1 MKSVTAAQ
9 KDSSGNEREAG
20 ERPRRM
26 KGQQFL
32 AELVRR
38 SGAKAVFFVPTFL
51 YPTLVEL
58 AEDPVKRVLCHSE
71 KAAGY
76 MADGYAQASGTPAM
90 VFAQGGPGA
99 TNLYAGLVDAWQSNT
114 PLLAITPVIPGSR
127 YHGNSYQEAY
137 VDFRPVTKYDAEVRS
152 IDRMAEFFG
161 KAYREMTTGA
171 PRPVHLYLDGALEAG
186 ESEFDFR
193 YLDRRY
199 FSYPAFRPRA
209 EDDLVEQA
217 VRELRRAACPVMV
230 CGRGTVV
237 SGAWEEV
244 TALAE
249 RLDMPVA
256 TTLGGKGSIDD
267 RHPLA
272 LGVTGSYRRP
282 TTDRVIAE
290 ADLVLYIGGHH
301 GGATTN
307 LRQLPKP
314 GVRAIHVDINP
325 AQPGANYPNVLP
337 LVGDARTVLRQMLE
351 VTPPQGRAG
360 AHSAWVAKAQK
371 ALREWRESEREHM
384 HGNAIPIRPE
394 QLAVEL
400 VKTCPGNTLY
410 VTDTGYVGTWAG
422 VFMDLPAGKNFLH
435 CEGSLGWA
443 FPAGIGAK
451 TAVPERPVVV
461 VTGDGGFFY
470 HLTELE
476 TAVRNRIN
484 LVTVVLNN
492 QAMAFQTHLLRTLW
506 PGSHDLDML
515 SEFKETNFAG
525 IAREMGAWGVRVTDP
540 KDIGRAIRDAID
552 AGMPAVVDVVID
564 QAAVAPVAFMAGQG
578 SRGNT
583 SIVPGKE
590 KRALDTE
597 RRDLREWK

>member
-1 MKSVTAAQ
+1 MRSMTAE
-9 KDSSGNEREAG
+9 KKVPSSDEREVG
-20 ERPRRM
+20 ESPRRM

-38 SGAKAVFFVPTFL
+38 SGTKAVFFVPTFL

-76 MADGYAQASGTPAM
+76 MADGYAQASGTPTI
-90 VFAQGGPGA
+90 VIAQGGPGA

-114 PLLAITPVIPGSR
+114 PLLAVTPVIPGSR
-127 YHGNSYQEAY
+127 YHGNAYQEAY

-217 VRELRRAACPVMV
+217 VRELRRAEHPVMV
-230 CGRGTVV
+230 CGRGAIV

-249 RLDMPVA
+249 QLDIPVA

-282 TTDRVIAE
+282 STDSVITD
-290 ADLVLYIGGHH
+290 ADLVFYVGCHQ

-307 LRQLPKP
+307 LRQTPKP
-314 GVRAIHVDINP
+314 GVRVIHVDINP

-351 VTPPQGRAG
+351 VARSGKRG
-360 AHSAWVAKAQK
+360 AHNMWVAQAQK
-371 ALREWRESEREHM
+371 ALRDWRESEHG
-384 HGNAIPIRPE
+384 HLSGNAVPIRPE

-400 VKTCPGNTLY
+400 VKACPGNTLY

-443 FPAGIGAK
+443 FPAAIGAK
-451 TAVPERPVVV
+451 AAVPERPVVAF
-461 VTGDGGFFY
+461 TGDGGFFY
-470 HLTELE
+470 HLAELE
-476 TAVRNRIN
+476 TAVRNGIN

-492 QAMAFQTHLLRTLW
+492 QAMAFQTHLLRSLW
-506 PGSHDLDML
+506 PGSRDLNKL
-515 SEFKETNFAG
+515 SEFGGTNFAN
-525 IAREMGAWGVRVTDP
+525 IAREMGGWGIRVTDP
-540 KDIGRAIRDAID
+540 KDIGKAVRQAID
-552 AGMPAVVDVVID
+552 ADMPAVIDVIID

-578 SRGNT
+578 SRGNSLT
-583 SIVPGKE
+583 
-590 KRALDTE
+590 RRE
-597 RRDLREWK
+597 RETPS

>member
-1 MKSVTAAQ
+1 MKSLTEVREVAFA
-9 KDSSGNEREAG
+9 GEREAG
-20 ERPRRM
+20 KDPRRM

-58 AEDPVKRVLCHSE
+58 ADDPIRRVLCHSE

-76 MADGYAQASGTPAM
+76 MADGYAQASGKPTI
-90 VFAQGGPGA
+90 VIAQGGPGA
-99 TNLYAGLVDAWQSNT
+99 TNLYAGLADAWQSNT
-114 PLLAITPVIPGSR
+114 PLLAVTPVLPSSR
-127 YHGNSYQEAY
+127 YQGNSYQEAY

-171 PRPVHLYLDGALEAG
+171 PRPVHLYLDGAMEAA

-193 YLDRRY
+193 YLDQRY

-209 EDDLVEQA
+209 DEDLVEQA
-217 VRELRRAACPVMV
+217 VEELRRAERPVMV

-237 SGAWEEV
+237 SGAWAEV

-249 RLDMPVA
+249 RLGIPVT

-282 TTDRVIAE
+282 STDAAITE
-290 ADLVLYIGGHH
+290 ADLVLCVGSHH

-307 LRQLPKP
+307 MRQMPKP
-314 GVRAIHVDINP
+314 GVRAIHIDINP

-351 VTPPQGRAG
+351 V
-360 AHSAWVAKAQK
+360 AHSGKPGTHGMWVAKAQK
-371 ALREWRESEREHM
+371 GLREWRESEHAHM
-384 HGNAIPIRPE
+384 HGNTIPIRPE

-400 VKTCPGNTLY
+400 AKTCPENTLY

-443 FPAGIGAK
+443 FPAAIGAK
-451 TAVPERPVVV
+451 AAVPERPVVAF
-461 VTGDGGFFY
+461 TGDGGFFY
-470 HLTELE
+470 HLTEIE
-476 TAVRNRIN
+476 TAVRNKIN

-506 PGSHDLDML
+506 PGSRDLDKL
-515 SEFKETNFAG
+515 SEFKGTNFAG

-540 KDIGRAIRDAID
+540 KDIGRAVRQAID
-552 AGMPAVVDVVID
+552 SDMPAVVDVIID
-564 QAAVAPVAFMAGQG
+564 QGAVAPVAFMAGQG
-578 SRGNT
+578 SRGAR
-583 SIVPGKE
+583 SLQPG
-590 KRALDTE
+590 R
-597 RRDLREWK
+597 

>member
-1 MKSVTAAQ
+1 MKPLMQEISVENL
-9 KDSSGNEREAG
+9 DSSQDASTARVQKSG

-26 KGQQFL
+26 KGRQFL

-38 SGAKAVFFVPTFL
+38 SGVNAVFFVPTFS
-51 YPTLVEL
+51 YPTLIEL
-58 AEDPVKRVLCHSE
+58 AQDPVKRVLCHSE

-76 MADGYAQASGTPAM
+76 MADGYAQASGKPTI
-90 VFAQGGPGA
+90 VFVQGGPGA

-114 PLLAITPVIPGSR
+114 PLLAVTPVPIDAH
-127 YHGNSYQEAY
+127 YQGNSYQEAY
-137 VDFRPVTKYDAEVRS
+137 VDFRPVTKYDAEVRT

-209 EDDLVEQA
+209 DDDLVEQA
-217 VRELRRAACPVMV
+217 VQELRRAERPVMV
-230 CGRGTVV
+230 CGRGTIV
-237 SGAWEEV
+237 SGAWQEV

-249 RLDMPVA
+249 QLHIPVT

-267 RHPLA
+267 LHPLA
-272 LGVTGSYRRP
+272 MGVTGAYRRP
-282 TTDRVIAE
+282 STDPVMTE
-290 ADLVLYIGGHH
+290 ADLVFYVGGHQ
-301 GGATTN
+301 GGATTKT
-307 LRQLPKP
+307 RQMPEP
-314 GVRAIHVDINP
+314 GVRVIHLDINP

-337 LVGDARTVLRQMLE
+337 LVGDARTVLQQMLE
-351 VTPPQGRAG
+351 VAPSGEPEMHRT
-360 AHSAWVAKAQK
+360 WVAKAQK
-371 ALREWRESEREHM
+371 WLEEWRESERQYRHEHE
-384 HGNAIPIRPE
+384 NTIPIRPE
-394 QLAVEL
+394 QLVSEL
-400 VKTCPGNTLY
+400 VKACPGNTLY

-443 FPAGIGAK
+443 FPAGIGAS
-451 TAVPERPVVV
+451 AAAPGRPVVV
-461 VTGDGGFFY
+461 FTGDGGFFY

-476 TAVRNRIN
+476 TAVRNEIN

-492 QAMAFQTHLLRTLW
+492 QAMALQTHQLQAHW
-506 PGSHDLDML
+506 PTSQDVDKL
-515 SEFKETNFAG
+515 SEFGETNFAK

-540 KDIGRAIRDAID
+540 KDIGKAVRDAINAD
-552 AGMPAVVDVVID
+552 MPAVVEVLID
-564 QAAVAPVAFMAGQG
+564 PAAVAPVAFMAGKG
-578 SRGNT
+578 KDGGTSSRR
-583 SIVPGKE
+583 P
-590 KRALDTE
+590 
-597 RRDLREWK
+597 

>member
-1 MKSVTAAQ
+1 MSTVAAQ
-9 KDSSGNEREAG
+9 QHDARVGAPDPDCA
-20 ERPRRM
+20 PRRM

-38 SGAKAVFFVPTFL
+38 SGTKAVFFVPTFL

-76 MADGYAQASGTPAM
+76 MADGYAQASGIPTI
-90 VFAQGGPGA
+90 VIAQGGPGA
-99 TNLYAGLVDAWQSNT
+99 TNLFAGLADAWQSHT
-114 PLLAITPVIPGSR
+114 PLLAITPVLPSSR
-127 YHGNSYQEAY
+127 YHGSSYQEAY
-137 VDFRPVTKYDAEVRS
+137 VDFRSVTKYDAEVRS
-152 IDRMAEFFG
+152 IERMAEFFG

-171 PRPVHLYLDGALEAG
+171 PRPVHLYLDGALESDEA
-186 ESEFDFR
+186 EFDFR

-209 EDDLVEQA
+209 DDALVEQA
-217 VRELRRAACPVMV
+217 VRELRQAQRPVMV

-249 RLDMPVA
+249 TLGLPVV

-282 TTDRVIAE
+282 TTDRVVAD
-290 ADLVLYIGGHH
+290 ADLVFHVGCHP

-307 LRQLPKP
+307 LRKLPHP
-314 GVRAIHVDINP
+314 GVRTIHIDINP

-337 LVGDARTVLRQMLE
+337 LVGDARAVLRQMFKA
-351 VTPPQGRAG
+351 AG
-360 AHSAWVAKAQK
+360 SAGPGTHNAWVEKAQQD
-371 ALREWRESEREHM
+371 LRAWHNSEHERM
-384 HGNAIPIRPE
+384 YGNASPIRPE
-394 QLAVEL
+394 RLAVEL
-400 VKTCPGNTLY
+400 VKGCPENTLY

-443 FPAGIGAK
+443 FPAAIGAK
-451 TAVPERPVVV
+451 AAAPQRPVVAI
-461 VTGDGGFFY
+461 TGDGGFFY
-470 HLTELE
+470 HLAELE

-484 LVTVVLNN
+484 LITVVLNN
-492 QAMAFQTHLLRTLW
+492 RAMAFQTHLLRSLW
-506 PGSHDLDML
+506 SGSRDLDKL
-515 SEFKETNFAG
+515 SEFGNTSFAD
-525 IAREMGAWGVRVTDP
+525 IARAMGAWGLRVTDP
-540 KDIGRAIRDAID
+540 EDIGAAIRRALDAD
-552 AGMPAVVDVVID
+552 RPALLDVIVDQTAI
-564 QAAVAPVAFMAGQG
+564 APVAFLAGQA
-578 SRGNT
+578 SRG
-583 SIVPGKE
+583 G
-590 KRALDTE
+590 ALAPP
-597 RRDLREWK
+597 RRG

>member
-1 MKSVTAAQ
+1 MQGVSVKNPYRP
-9 KDSSGNEREAG
+9 KDSYTGEQGLS

-38 SGAKAVFFVPTFL
+38 SGTKAVFFVPTFL

-58 AEDPVKRVLCHSE
+58 AEDPIKRVLCHSE

-76 MADGYAQASGTPAM
+76 MADGYAQASGTPTI
-90 VFAQGGPGA
+90 VIAQIGPGA

-114 PLLAITPVIPGSR
+114 PLLALTPVLPSSR
-127 YHGNSYQEAY
+127 YQGDSYQEAY
-137 VDFRPVTKYDAEVRS
+137 VDFRPVTKYDAEVRT

-209 EDDLVEQA
+209 DDELVEQA
-217 VRELRRAACPVMV
+217 VQELRRAERPVMV

-249 RLDMPVA
+249 QLNIPVT
-256 TTLGGKGSIDD
+256 TTLGGKGSIDE
-267 RHPLA
+267 RHSLA

-282 TTDRVIAE
+282 STDQVVTE
-290 ADLVLYIGGHH
+290 ADLVFHVGSHF
-301 GGATTN
+301 GGATTKM
-307 LRQLPKP
+307 RQMPKP
-314 GVRAIHVDINP
+314 GLRAIHIDINP

-337 LVGDARTVLRQMLE
+337 LVGDARTVLQQMLE
-351 VTPPQGRAG
+351 VGDSGKRDAQGT
-360 AHSAWVAKAQK
+360 WVAKAQK
-371 ALREWRESEREHM
+371 GLREWRGREHQ
-384 HGNAIPIRPE
+384 HIYGNAVPIRPE
-394 QLAVEL
+394 QLASEL
-400 VKTCPGNTLY
+400 VKACPENTLY
-410 VTDTGYVGTWAG
+410 VTDTGYAGTWAG

-443 FPAGIGAK
+443 FPAAIGAK
-451 TAVPERPVVV
+451 AAVPERLVVAF
-461 VTGDGGFFY
+461 TGDSGFFY
-470 HLTELE
+470 HLSELE
-476 TAVRNRIN
+476 TAVRNGIN
-484 LVTVVLNN
+484 VVTVVLNN
-492 QAMAFQTHLLRTLW
+492 QAMAFQTHLLQALW
-506 PGSHDLDML
+506 PASRDLDKL
-515 SEFKETNFAG
+515 SEFKEANFAN
-525 IAREMGAWGVRVTDP
+525 IARGMGAWGIRVTDP
-540 KDIGRAIRDAID
+540 KDIGKAMRNAVDAD
-552 AGMPAVVDVVID
+552 MPAVVDVVID

-578 SRGNT
+578 SRGST
-583 SIVPGKE
+583 STAPGKKNHLE
-590 KRALDTE
+590 
-597 RRDLREWK
+597 

>member
-1 MKSVTAAQ
+1 MRSMTAQQ
-9 KDSSGNEREAG
+9 KDSSVDERPAG
-20 ERPRRM
+20 EHPQRM

-51 YPTLVEL
+51 YPTLVDL
-58 AEDPVKRVLCHSE
+58 AEDPIKRVLCHSE

-76 MADGYAQASGTPAM
+76 MADGYAQASGTPTI
-90 VFAQGGPGA
+90 VIAQGGPGA
-99 TNLYAGLVDAWQSNT
+99 TNLYAGLVDAWQSHT
-114 PLLAITPVIPGSR
+114 PLLAVTPILPGSR
-127 YHGNSYQEAY
+127 YQGNSYQEAY
-137 VDFRPVTKYDAEVRS
+137 VDFRPVTKYDAEVRT

-171 PRPVHLYLDGALEAG
+171 PRPVHLYLDGALEAE

-193 YLDRRY
+193 FMDRRY

-209 EDDLVEQA
+209 DDDLVEQA
-217 VRELRRAACPVMV
+217 VHELRHAERPVMV

-249 RLDMPVA
+249 QLDIPVT

-282 TTDRVIAE
+282 STDPVITG
-290 ADLVLYIGGHH
+290 ADLVLCVGGHH

-307 LRQLPKP
+307 MRQLPKP
-314 GVRAIHVDINP
+314 GTRIIHIDINP

-337 LVGDARTVLRQMLE
+337 LVGDARMVLRQMLE
-351 VTPPQGRAG
+351 VARSGKRG
-360 AHSAWVAKAQK
+360 AHSVWVAKAQK
-371 ALREWRESEREHM
+371 GLREWRESEHQHI

-394 QLAVEL
+394 QLAIKL
-400 VKTCPGNTLY
+400 VQACPENTLY

-443 FPAGIGAK
+443 FPAAIGAK
-451 TAVPERPVVV
+451 AAAPERPVVAF
-461 VTGDGGFFY
+461 TGDGGFFY
-470 HLTELE
+470 HFTELE
-476 TAVRNRIN
+476 TAMRNGIN

-492 QAMAFQTHLLRTLW
+492 QAMAFQTHLLRTHW
-506 PGSHDLDML
+506 PASRDLGKL
-515 SEFKETNFAG
+515 SEFGATNFAN
-525 IAREMGAWGVRVTDP
+525 IAREMGAWGIRVTDP
-540 KDIGRAIRDAID
+540 KDIGKAVRDAID
-552 AGMPAVVDVVID
+552 ADMPAVVDVVIE

-578 SRGNT
+578 SRGGAIT
-583 SIVPGKE
+583 APGKE
-590 KRALDTE
+590 KRP
-597 RRDLREWK
+597 K

>member
-1 MKSVTAAQ
+1 MSRVNLQQKQLPSGRPDAA
-9 KDSSGNEREAG
+9 EH
-20 ERPRRM
+20 PRRM
-26 KGQQFL
+26 KGQEFL
-32 AELVRR
+32 AEMLRL

-58 AEDPVKRVLCHSE
+58 ADDPIKRVLCHSE

-76 MADGYAQASGTPAM
+76 MADGYAQACGRPTM
-90 VFAQGGPGA
+90 VIAQGGPGA
-99 TNLYAGLVDAWQSNT
+99 TNLYSGLVDAWQSHT
-114 PLLAITPVIPGSR
+114 PLLAVTPVLPNSR

-137 VDFRPVTKYDAEVRS
+137 VDFGPVTKYDAEVRS
-152 IDRMAEFFG
+152 IERLAEFFG

-171 PRPVHLYLDGALEAG
+171 PRPVHLYFDGALEGA

-193 YLDRRY
+193 YLDQRY
-199 FSYPAFRPRA
+199 FAYPAFRPRA
-209 EDDLVEQA
+209 DDDLVEQA
-217 VRELRRAACPVMV
+217 IEELRRAQRPVMV
-230 CGRGTVV
+230 CGRGTVA

-256 TTLGGKGSIDD
+256 TTLGGKGSMDE

-282 TTDRVIAE
+282 STDPVIAE
-290 ADLVLYIGGHH
+290 ADLVLYVGGHQ

-307 LRQLPKP
+307 MKQLPAP
-314 GVRAIHVDINP
+314 GVRAIHIDINP

-337 LVGDARTVLRQMLE
+337 LVGDARTVLTQLLAAA
-351 VTPPQGRAG
+351 PAGGRTARG
-360 AHSAWVAKAQK
+360 PWVAQAQEE
-371 ALREWRESEREHM
+371 LRQWRARERERI
-384 HGNAIPIRPE
+384 HGNAVPIRPE
-394 QLAVEL
+394 RLMFEL
-400 VKTCPGNTLY
+400 VQACPANTLY

-422 VFMDLPAGKNFLH
+422 AYMDLPAGKNMLH
-435 CEGSLGWA
+435 CEGSLGWG
-443 FPAGIGAK
+443 FPAAIGAK
-451 TAVPERPVVV
+451 TAVPERPVVA

-492 QAMAFQTHLLRTLW
+492 QAMAFQTHLLRKLW
-506 PGSHDLDML
+506 AGSRDLDKL
-515 SEFKETNFAG
+515 SEFGGTNFADM
-525 IAREMGAWGVRVTDP
+525 ARAMGAWGTRVTDP
-540 KDIGRAIRDAID
+540 RDIGRAVRDALD
-552 AGMPAVVDVVID
+552 AGLPAVVDVIID

-578 SRGNT
+578 SRGVALSAT
-583 SIVPGKE
+583 GKE
-590 KRALDTE
+590 KRPG
-597 RRDLREWK
+597 

>member
-1 MKSVTAAQ
+1 MGLITMDQVDLSTVEPA
-9 KDSSGNEREAG
+9 NEY
-20 ERPRRM
+20 PQRM

-38 SGAKAVFFVPTFL
+38 SGVKAVFFVPTFL

-58 AEDPVKRVLCHSE
+58 ANDPVKRVLCHSE

-76 MADGYAQASGTPAM
+76 MADGYAQASGRPTM
-90 VFAQGGPGA
+90 VIAQGGPGA

-114 PLLAITPVIPGSR
+114 PLLAVTPVLPGSR
-127 YHGNSYQEAY
+127 YQGNSYQEAY

-171 PRPVHLYLDGALEAG
+171 PRPVHLYLDGALEAA

-193 YLDRRY
+193 YLDQRY

-209 EDDLVEQA
+209 DDALVEQA
-217 VRELRRAACPVMV
+217 VLELRNAERPVMI
-230 CGRGTVV
+230 CGRGTLV
-237 SGAWEEV
+237 SGAWKEV

-249 RLDMPVA
+249 QLEILVT
-256 TTLGGKGSIDD
+256 TTLNGKGSIDD

-272 LGVTGSYRRP
+272 LGVTGTYRRP
-282 TTDRVIAE
+282 FTDAVIAE
-290 ADLVLYIGGHH
+290 ADLVLYVGGHQ

-307 LRQLPKP
+307 LRRMPEP
-314 GVRAIHVDINP
+314 GVRAIHIDINP

-351 VTPPQGRAG
+351 VARSGKRSVHG
-360 AHSAWVAKAQK
+360 KWVEKAQER
-371 ALREWRESEREHM
+371 LRVWRESENAHM
-384 HGNAIPIRPE
+384 HGNAIPVRPE
-394 QLAVEL
+394 QLATEL
-400 VKTCPGNTLY
+400 VRACPHDTLF
-410 VTDTGYVGTWAG
+410 VADTGYVGTWAG

-443 FPAGIGAK
+443 FPAAMGAK
-451 TAVPERPVVV
+451 AAVPERPVVAF
-461 VTGDGGFFY
+461 TGDGGFFY
-470 HLTELE
+470 HLAEIE
-476 TAVRNRIN
+476 TAVRNKIN

-492 QAMAFQTHLLRTLW
+492 QAMAFQTHLLRNVW
-506 PGSHDLDML
+506 PDSRNLDKL
-515 SEFKETNFAG
+515 SEFGATNFAG

-540 KDIGRAIRDAID
+540 RDIGKAIRTAID
-552 AGMPAVVDVVID
+552 SNMPAVIDVVID
-564 QAAVAPVAFMAGQG
+564 QAAVAPVAVMAGQG
-578 SRGNT
+578 SRGNERTITT
-583 SIVPGKE
+583 S
-590 KRALDTE
+590 RQ
-597 RRDLREWK
+597 

>member
-1 MKSVTAAQ
+1 MRVMTVDHN
-9 KDSSGNEREAG
+9 DSAEGEWAT

-76 MADGYAQASGTPAM
+76 MADGYAQAAGKPTI
-90 VFAQGGPGA
+90 VIAQGGPGA
-99 TNLYAGLVDAWQSNT
+99 TNLYPGLVDAWQSHT
-114 PLLAITPVIPGSR
+114 PLLAVTPLLPASR
-127 YHGNSYQEAY
+127 YQGNSYQEAY

-171 PRPVHLYLDGALEAG
+171 PRPVHLYLDGALETA
-186 ESEFDFR
+186 EAEFDFR
-193 YLDRRY
+193 YLDQRY

-209 EDDLVEQA
+209 DDELVEQA
-217 VRELRRAACPVMV
+217 ADELRRARRPVMV
-230 CGRGTVV
+230 CGRGTVA

-249 RLDMPVA
+249 HLQIPVT
-256 TTLGGKGSIDD
+256 TTLGGKGSIDE

-282 TTDRVIAE
+282 STDALIGE
-290 ADLVLYIGGHH
+290 ADLVLYVGGHQ

-307 LRQLPKP
+307 LRQMPKP
-314 GVRAIHVDINP
+314 GIRAIHIDINP

-337 LVGDARTVLRQMLE
+337 LFGDARTVLRQILE
-351 VTPPQGRAG
+351 VAGSGKRAAHSRWVEKAQEGLRTWRAG
-360 AHSAWVAKAQK
+360 
-371 ALREWRESEREHM
+371 ENEHL

-394 QLAVEL
+394 QLATEL
-400 VKTCPGNTLY
+400 VNACPPDALF
-410 VTDTGYVGTWAG
+410 VTDTGYAGTWAG

-443 FPAGIGAK
+443 FPAAIGAK
-451 TAVPERPVVV
+451 AAVPGRPVVAF
-461 VTGDGGFFY
+461 TGDGGFFY
-470 HLTELE
+470 HLAELE

-492 QAMAFQTHLLRTLW
+492 QAMAFQTHLLRSLW
-506 PGSHDLDML
+506 PGSRDLDKL
-515 SEFKETNFAG
+515 SEFMGTNFAG
-525 IAREMGAWGVRVTDP
+525 IAREMGAWSVRVTDP
-540 KDIGRAIRDAID
+540 RDIGRAVRQALDAD
-552 AGMPAVVDVVID
+552 MPAVVDVIID
-564 QAAVAPVAFMAGQG
+564 QAAVAPVAFMAGQA
-578 SRGNT
+578 SRGAA
-583 SIVPGKE
+583 
-590 KRALDTE
+590 RAAT
-597 RRDLREWK
+597 KS

>member
-1 MKSVTAAQ
+1 
-9 KDSSGNEREAG
+9 
-20 ERPRRM
+20 M

-38 SGAKAVFFVPTFL
+38 SGSKAVFFVPTFL

-58 AEDPVKRVLCHSE
+58 AEDPIKRVLCHSE

-76 MADGYAQASGTPAM
+76 MADGYAQASGRPTI
-90 VFAQGGPGA
+90 VIAQGGPGA

-114 PLLAITPVIPGSR
+114 PLLAVTPVLPGSR

-193 YLDRRY
+193 YLDQRY

-209 EDDLVEQA
+209 DDDLVEQA
-217 VRELRRAACPVMV
+217 VGELRRAERPVMV
-230 CGRGTVV
+230 CGRGTVA

-244 TALAE
+244 TALGE
-249 RLDMPVA
+249 WLGIPVT

-282 TTDRVIAE
+282 STDPVISE
-290 ADLVLYIGGHH
+290 ADLVFYVGGHH

-307 LRQLPKP
+307 MRQMPKP
-314 GVRAIHVDINP
+314 GVRAIHIDINP

-337 LVGDARTVLRQMLE
+337 LVGDARTVLCQMLE
-351 VTPPQGRAG
+351 VARSGRRE
-360 AHSAWVAKAQK
+360 AHSGWVAKAQK
-371 ALREWRESEREHM
+371 GLREWRESEQEHM
-384 HGNAIPIRPE
+384 SENAVPIRPE

-400 VKTCPGNTLY
+400 VRACPKNTLY

-443 FPAGIGAK
+443 FPAAIGAK
-451 TAVPERPVVV
+451 AAVPERPVVAF
-461 VTGDGGFFY
+461 TGDGGFFY

-492 QAMAFQTHLLRTLW
+492 QAMAFQTHLLRALW
-506 PGSHDLDML
+506 PTSRDLDKL
-515 SEFKETNFAG
+515 SEFGGTNFAN
-525 IAREMGAWGVRVTDP
+525 IAREMGARGVRVTDP
-540 KDIGRAIRDAID
+540 KDIGKAVRDAID
-552 AGMPAVVDVVID
+552 ADTPAVVEVVID

-578 SRGNT
+578 SRGGT
-583 SIVPGKE
+583 LTTPGKE
-590 KRALDTE
+590 N
-597 RRDLREWK
+597 RRS

>member
-1 MKSVTAAQ
+1 MRSTAVDR
-9 KDSSGNEREAG
+9 KETSTGEREDG
-20 ERPRRM
+20 ECPRRM

-32 AELVRR
+32 AELIRR

-58 AEDPVKRVLCHSE
+58 AEDPIKRVLCHSE

-76 MADGYAQASGTPAM
+76 MADGYAQASGTPTI
-90 VFAQGGPGA
+90 VIAQGGPGA
-99 TNLYAGLVDAWQSNT
+99 TNLYAGLVDAWQSHT
-114 PLLAITPVIPGSR
+114 PLLAVTPVLPSSR

-152 IDRMAEFFG
+152 VDRMAEFFG

-193 YLDRRY
+193 YLDQRY

-209 EDDLVEQA
+209 DDDLVEQA
-217 VRELRRAACPVMV
+217 VQELRHAERPVMV

-249 RLDMPVA
+249 QLDMPVT

-267 RHPLA
+267 RHPRA

-282 TTDRVIAE
+282 STDRVITE
-290 ADLVLYIGGHH
+290 ADVVLYVGGHH

-307 LRQLPKP
+307 MRKMPTP
-314 GVRAIHVDINP
+314 GVRAIHIDINP

-337 LVGDARTVLRQMLE
+337 LVGDARTVLRQMLQ
-351 VTPPQGRAG
+351 VARPAVRG
-360 AHSAWVAKAQK
+360 AHNAWVAKAQK
-371 ALREWRESEREHM
+371 ELREWRKSQHEHM
-384 HGNAIPIRPE
+384 YGNAIPIRPE
-394 QLAVEL
+394 QLVIEL
-400 VKTCPGNTLY
+400 VKACPENTLY

-422 VFMDLPAGKNFLH
+422 VFMDLPPGKNFLH

-443 FPAGIGAK
+443 FPAAIGAK
-451 TAVPERPVVV
+451 AAVPERPVVAF
-461 VTGDGGFFY
+461 TGDGGFFY

-476 TAVRNRIN
+476 TAVRNKIN
-484 LVTVVLNN
+484 LITVVLNN
-492 QAMAFQTHLLRTLW
+492 QAMAFQTHLLRSLW
-506 PGSHDLDML
+506 AGSPDLDKL
-515 SEFKETNFAG
+515 SEFKETHFAD
-525 IAREMGAWGVRVTDP
+525 IARGMGAWGVRVTDP
-540 KDIGRAIRDAID
+540 KHIGKALRDAID
-552 AGMPAVVDVVID
+552 ADMPAVVDVVID
-564 QAAVAPVAFMAGQG
+564 QAAAAPVAFMAGQG
-578 SRGNT
+578 SRRDT
-583 SIVPGKE
+583 LTAPGKE
-590 KRALDTE
+590 KRL
-597 RRDLREWK
+597 

>member
-1 MKSVTAAQ
+1 MENS
-9 KDSSGNEREAG
+9 DRPENSSTGKQEPG
-20 ERPRRM
+20 EPLRRM

-38 SGAKAVFFVPTFL
+38 SGTKAVFFVPTFL

-76 MADGYAQASGTPAM
+76 MADGYAQASGTPGI

-114 PLLAITPVIPGSR
+114 PLLAVTPILPNSR
-127 YHGNSYQEAY
+127 YQGNSYQEAY

-161 KAYREMTTGA
+161 KAYREMTTGE
-171 PRPVHLYLDGALEAG
+171 PRPVHLYLDGALEAE

-193 YLDRRY
+193 YLNQRY

-209 EDDLVEQA
+209 DDDLVEQA
-217 VRELRRAACPVMV
+217 VQELRRAERPVMV

-249 RLDMPVA
+249 QLDIPVT

-267 RHPLA
+267 HHPLA

-282 TTDRVIAE
+282 STDQVIIE
-290 ADLVLYIGGHH
+290 ADLVFYVGGHH
-301 GGATTN
+301 GGATTRM
-307 LRQLPKP
+307 RQMPKP
-314 GVRAIHVDINP
+314 GVRTIHIDINP

-337 LVGDARTVLRQMLE
+337 LVGDAQTVLQQMLKVARSE
-351 VTPPQGRAG
+351 ERVV
-360 AHSAWVAKAQK
+360 HSAWGAKAQK
-371 ALREWRESEREHM
+371 GLQEWRESEYQHIN
-384 HGNAIPIRPE
+384 GNVIPIRPE
-394 QLAVEL
+394 QLAAEL
-400 VKTCPGNTLY
+400 VMACPQNTLY
-410 VTDTGYVGTWAG
+410 VVDTGYVGTWAG

-443 FPAGIGAK
+443 FPAAIGAK
-451 TAVPERPVVV
+451 TAVSERPVVV
-461 VTGDGGFFY
+461 FTGDGGFFY
-470 HLTELE
+470 HLAELE

-484 LVTVVLNN
+484 TVTVVLNN
-492 QAMAFQTHLLRTLW
+492 QAMAFQTHLLQGLW
-506 PGSHDLDML
+506 PTSRDLDKL
-515 SEFKETNFAG
+515 SEFGETNFAN
-525 IAREMGAWGVRVTDP
+525 IAQEMGGWGVRVTDP
-540 KDIGRAIRDAID
+540 KDIGKAVRDAID
-552 AGMPAVVDVVID
+552 ADMPAVVDVVID
-564 QAAVAPVAFMAGQG
+564 QAAVAPVAFMAGKG
-578 SRGNT
+578 SRGGT
-583 SIVPGKE
+583 LSP
-590 KRALDTE
+590 RE
-597 RRDLREWK
+597 RK